1 MDKNIKEKVSYN
13 ILNIITESKYQ
24 KLEKLFKKYKS
35 WEKALLNEKSD
46 FKYDPEK
53 EYEKLEKNNYK
64 NEV

>member
-35 WEKALLNEKSD
+35 WEKAL
-46 FKYDPEK
+46 
-53 EYEKLEKNNYK
+53 
-64 NEV
+64 